1 MKKWIRFKFK
11 NLLWLYLVVL
21 WVALAFFAFILLK
34 DGETLV
40 ALATLLMG
48 VIGSVGSFFGFFYGI
63 RITDKNYLFICS
75 QKIKIYKRESVKS
88 ITFYFIGKDD
98 HRYDVIAKVFMQN
111 SAPIDFVWTDLYTKN
126 GGALNLDVKD
136 SNLNKIIKDLKSDEK
151 ISVEIKNGY

>member
-48 VIGSVGSFFGFFYGI
+48 VIGSVGSVFGFFYGI

-75 QKIKIYKRESVKS
+75 QKIKIYKKASVS
-88 ITFYFIGKDD
+88 HITFYFIGKDD
-98 HRYDVIAKVFMQN
+98 HHYDVIAKVFIKDL
-111 SAPIDFVWTDLYTKN
+111 SPIDFVWTDLYTKQ
-126 GGALNLDVKD
+126 GGKLSLNVKD
-136 SNLNKIIKDLKSDEK
+136 SDLNKIIKDLKSDEK